1 MSIKTKIPDLIQRP
15 DLDIESDSESKSAT
29 QDTIL
34 PWTTNEIITQIGV
47 TEAYEAPIQS
57 DSEFNS
63 NTIIPD
69 LTQRI
74 YSDFEDSESDE
85 DEGTLDQEFYK
96 ISTSNQ
102 HSKEIHDAEILLT
115 IQAVQYYPKRTIL
128 CLLDSGFSSSFLN
141 KSKKRYKEVWDT
153 QGGSFV
159 TFIKTII
166 SDLQLPQFTTHRN
179 FEAEMHLF
187 ERKKGEKYDA
197 KNPRTRTND

>member
-1 MSIKTKIPDLIQRP
+1 MVAIDNTVTDDEARDKNI
-15 DLDIESDSESKSAT
+15 
-29 QDTIL
+29 DTIVEDNL
-34 PWTTNEIITQIGV
+34 KTLHQVKTHHQDEISRQ
-47 TEAYEAPIQS
+47 
-57 DSEFNS
+57 
-63 NTIIPD
+63 
-69 LTQRI
+69 
-74 YSDFEDSESDE
+74 SDE

-153 QGGSFV
+153 QGGAFV

-166 SDLQLPQFTTHRN
+166 SDLQLPQFTTRRN

-197 KNPRTRTND
+197 KNPRTRPND